1 MNTPH
6 LQFQKNECRLRVNE
20 ILESMDEELSQ
31 MPYEIGDG
39 GITGNALNMDE
50 VYGVISQLR
59 EYAGRLHHIA
69 DKLMVEYRKM
79 DHHEHMMDMEEL
91 RRESLAH

>member
-1 MNTPH
+1 
-6 LQFQKNECRLRVNE
+6 
-20 ILESMDEELSQ
+20 MDAELSQ
-31 MPYEIGDG
+31 MPHEISDG

-79 DHHEHMMDMEEL
+79 DHNQHLIDLDDL
-91 RRESLAH
+91 RSESYAH

>member
-1 MNTPH
+1 
-6 LQFQKNECRLRVNE
+6 
-20 ILESMDEELSQ
+20 MDEELSQ

-59 EYAGRLHHIA
+59 ECAGRLHHIA

-79 DHHEHMMDMEEL
+79 DHHQHMIEL
-91 RRESLAH
+91 DDLESESYAH